1 MKKKNILS
9 LTVLSSL
16 MAIAGFSSFNRV
28 SADSVGVHAAETTS
42 TTMPTGWEAS
52 GVTADNTISP
62 YKDPVQGNSIL
73 LKRTVAEGV
82 LKARSTLTAVKPNTY
97 YNFSVNA
104 KTTDAS
110 QLKIRVIEYKD
121 GVSAL
126 KATEVIKVTTV
137 TGDWLS
143 RPGMLKT
150 TAETNGA
157 VIEIEATGT
166 GEVYASKLFVHEGV
180 APTGVM
186 TGRTKYFEST
196 PSNPDAFFAG
206 RNQEEID
213 KELLDIKSDVLA
225 SDSATGYSAMKLTA
239 GRGVYL
245 KFDDYKITGKYIL
258 RFKYKYAGADGNTEL
273 IVKLD
278 GVTSAGKRIY
288 AAEPYPKGGWT
299 PHGLWDS
306 YEFEFSAQAGVAEPI
321 FVAPYA
327 RLKAGTTSST
337 GYYLI
342 DDVEV
347 LDEKGNNLVE
357 DGGFELKENATVNTM
372 GYATMPEGQNETVW
386 NGNFG
391 SIPSSAYIYD
401 GYNGSKAIHLESKKS
416 LGIALPLL
424 PNDDSNRI
432 FTLSFKYRTT
442 EIPTHF
448 LKIDGFYTNNERMY
462 YAAAGTS
469 LQNTNGNW
477 VTTSYEF
484 KTRNNAATNNATS
497 TEFMIF
503 NAVTPIDLDDISIK
517 DAAGNEYVYGG
528 NFETIYG
535 GASYKNNAGAYIDEK
550 GNVVYSSLKYLTN
563 NADATDSYLSI
574 NLQSLGIDTSKAGT
588 TYSLSY
594 EYLGGVDWGC
604 ASASDGVATWIQ
616 GTQKRSV
623 EWKAVAEK
631 TFEIKHK
638 DGYSNQE
645 VKVYG
650 NNFWSADP
658 KVKDS
663 KNCYIRNI
671 SIKDSE
677 GNEYFHPFANGTS
690 ILPQGSFRDEAAED
704 KKAVDEFVANYI
716 TAQMGED
723 YTAIPEADRAGKCQN
738 KLKAAEGAYK
748 RLTKSQKDL
757 FDTSPD
763 YAAART
769 AMDMWRTVSS
779 KTSIGIFG
787 GNAASNSTTILVCTL
802 LAVSAV
808 AITGFVLIRK
818 KKHN

>member
-62 YKDPVQGNSIL
+62 FKDPVQGNSIL
-73 LKRTVAEGV
+73 LKRTVAEGA
-82 LKARSTLTAVKPNTY
+82 LMARSTLTTVKPNTY
-97 YNFSVNA
+97 YNFSVKA
-104 KTTDAS
+104 KTTGTS
-110 QLKIRVIEYKD
+110 QLKIRVVEYKD
-121 GVSAL
+121 GTTAK

-137 TGDWLS
+137 TGDWVS

-150 TAETNGA
+150 TPETNGV

-206 RNQEEID
+206 RDQKVIEKD
-213 KELLDIKSDVLA
+213 LLDIKSDVLA

-239 GRGVYL
+239 GRGIYL

-258 RFKYKYAGADGNTEL
+258 RFKYKYVGADGNTEL

-278 GVTSAGKRIY
+278 GIDSAGNRFY
-288 AAEPYPKGGWT
+288 STNPQPKGGWT

-306 YEFEFSAQAGVAEPI
+306 YEIEFSAKAGVAEPI

-327 RLKAGTTSST
+327 RLKAGTTSSA

-357 DGGFELKENATVNTM
+357 NGDFELKENAPVNTM
-372 GYATMPEGQNETVW
+372 GYADFVEGVNEAIWDQSV
-386 NGNFG
+386 FAH
-391 SIPSSAYIYD
+391 IPTSAYIN
-401 GYNGSKAIHLESKKS
+401 NGFGNTRALHLESRKS
-416 LGIALPLL
+416 LGISLP
-424 PNDDSNRI
+424 I
-432 FTLSFKYRTT
+432 IAKGQYTLSFKYRTSGAANMNVRM
-442 EIPTHF
+442 
-448 LKIDGFYTNNERMY
+448 DGFNLDGAQFW
-462 YAAAGTS
+462 YAPVTVV
-469 LQNTNGNW
+469 NTNGEW
-477 VTTSYEF
+477 STSTCSF
-484 KTRNNAATNNATS
+484 KTYNDAGAAADVS
-497 TEFMIF
+497 YIIF
-503 NAVTPIDLDDISIK
+503 NAVNPIDLDNISLK
-517 DAAGNEYVYGG
+517 DASGNELVYGG
-528 NFETIYG
+528 NFDPLMAG
-535 GASYKNNAGAYIDEK
+535 GASYLGNTGVYMDDQ
-550 GNVVYSSLKYLTN
+550 GNVAYSSMRNISPKNGDTVDGWITVNLAALGMNVSKTN
-563 NADATDSYLSI
+563 VPYNISFEYYGGNDNSAALVTYRNVTVSGEKSR
-574 NLQSLGIDTSKAGT
+574 T
-588 TYSLSY
+588 TA
-594 EYLGGVDWGC
+594 W
-604 ASASDGVATWIQ
+604 T
-616 GTQKRSV
+616 KV
-623 EWKAVAEK
+623 E
-631 TFEIKHK
+631 TTLNTTMNS
-638 DGYSNQE
+638 GYNNQE
-645 VKVYG
+645 IRIYG
-650 NNFWSADP
+650 NHYN
-658 KVKDS
+658 VN
-663 KNCYIRNI
+663 NCYIRNI
-671 SIKDSE
+671 SIKDAD

-690 ILPQGSFRDEAAED
+690 ILPQGSFRDEAVED

-748 RLTKSQKDL
+748 RLTKSQKEL
-757 FDTSPD
+757 FDNSPD

-769 AMDMWRTVSS
+769 AMDMWRSVSS

-802 LAVSAV
+802 LAISAV
-808 AITGFVLIRK
+808 AITSFILIRK

>member
-1 MKKKNILS
+1 
-9 LTVLSSL
+9 
-16 MAIAGFSSFNRV
+16 MAIAGFSSFSRV

-42 TTMPTGWEAS
+42 TTIPTGWEAS

-62 YKDPVQGNSIL
+62 YKDTAQGNSIL

-82 LKARSTLTAVKPNTY
+82 LKARSTLTTVKGNTY

-104 KTTDAS
+104 KTTGAAK
-110 QLKIRVIEYKD
+110 LFIRVIEYKD
-121 GVSAL
+121 GASAL

-150 TAETNGA
+150 TAETNGV

-258 RFKYKYAGADGNTEL
+258 RFKYKYVGADGNTEL

-278 GVTSAGKRIY
+278 GVNSAGKRVY

-327 RLKAGTTSST
+327 RLKAGATSST

-347 LDEKGNNLVE
+347 LDEKGNNLVI
-357 DGGFELKENATVNTM
+357 DGGFELKANAPVNTM
-372 GYATMPEGQNETVW
+372 GYADFVEGVNEANWANSV
-386 NGNFG
+386 FAH
-391 SIPSSAYIYD
+391 IPTSAYISD
-401 GYNGSKAIHLESKKS
+401 GFENTRALHLESRKS
-416 LGIALPLL
+416 LGISLPVIARGQYTLSYKYRTNGAASMSIRMDGFNL
-424 PNDDSNRI
+424 DGEQFWYAPVSVTDTKGEWTSSS
-432 FTLSFKYRTT
+432 LSFKTFNDKAVIEPAY
-442 EIPTHF
+442 
-448 LKIDGFYTNNERMY
+448 M
-462 YAAAGTS
+462 
-469 LQNTNGNW
+469 
-477 VTTSYEF
+477 V
-484 KTRNNAATNNATS
+484 
-497 TEFMIF
+497 F
-503 NAVTPIDLDDISIK
+503 NAINPIDLDDISLK
-517 DAAGNEYVYGG
+517 DEAGNELAFGG
-528 NFETIYG
+528 NFDPLMAG
-535 GASYKNNAGAYIDEK
+535 GASYLGNTGVYMDDQ
-550 GNVVYSSLKYLTN
+550 GNVAYSSMKNISPNHGDKVDGYITV
-563 NADATDSYLSI
+563 
-574 NLQSLGIDTSKAGT
+574 NLAALGMDVSKANVPYNISFEYYGGNSKSVALVTDRNVEISGEKSRT
-588 TYSLSY
+588 TA
-594 EYLGGVDWGC
+594 W
-604 ASASDGVATWIQ
+604 T
-616 GTQKRSV
+616 KV
-623 EWKAVAEK
+623 E
-631 TFEIKHK
+631 TTLNTTMT
-638 DGYSNQE
+638 DGYNNQE
-645 VKVYG
+645 IRIYG
-650 NNFWSADP
+650 NHYN
-658 KVKDS
+658 VN
-663 KNCYIRNI
+663 NCYIRNI
-671 SIKDSE
+671 SIKDAE

-716 TAQMGED
+716 TAQTGED

-738 KLKAAEGAYK
+738 KLKSAEGALR
-748 RLTKSQKDL
+748 RLTESQKEL
-757 FDTSPD
+757 FNNSPD
-763 YAAART
+763 YAAARD

-808 AITGFVLIRK
+808 AITSFVLIRK

>member
-82 LKARSTLTAVKPNTY
+82 LMARSTLTTVKPNTY

-104 KTTDAS
+104 KTTGAS
-110 QLKIRVIEYKD
+110 QLKIRVVEYKD
-121 GVSAL
+121 GTTAK

-137 TGDWLS
+137 TGDWVS

-150 TAETNGA
+150 ASETKGV

-206 RNQEEID
+206 RDQKVIEKD
-213 KELLDIKSDVLA
+213 LLDIKSDVLA

-239 GRGVYL
+239 GRGIYL

-258 RFKYKYAGADGNTEL
+258 RFKYKYVGADGNTEL

-278 GVTSAGKRIY
+278 GIDSAGNRFWSTN
-288 AAEPYPKGGWT
+288 PLPKGGWT

-306 YEFEFSAQAGVAEPI
+306 YEIEFSAKAGKAEPI

-327 RLKAGTTSST
+327 RLKAGTTSSA

-357 DGGFELKENATVNTM
+357 NGNFELKENAPVNTM
-372 GYATMPEGQNETVW
+372 GYADFVEGVNEANWASSVFAHIPTSSYIN
-386 NGNFG
+386 NGFENTRALHLG
-391 SIPSSAYIYD
+391 SR
-401 GYNGSKAIHLESKKS
+401 KS
-416 LGIALPLL
+416 LGISLPVLA
-424 PNDDSNRI
+424 RGQY
-432 FTLSFKYRTT
+432 TLSFKYRTSGAT
-442 EIPTHF
+442 NMNVR
-448 LKIDGFYTNNERMY
+448 LDGFGLNGERFW
-462 YAAAGTS
+462 YAPVS
-469 LQNTNGNW
+469 VSDTNGKW
-477 VTTSYEF
+477 ASSSYSF
-484 KTRNNAATNNATS
+484 KTFNDKEI
-497 TEFMIF
+497 TEPAYMVF
-503 NAVTPIDLDDISIK
+503 NAVNPIDLDDISLK
-517 DAAGNEYVYGG
+517 DEAGNELAFGG
-528 NFETIYG
+528 NFDPLMAG
-535 GASYKNNAGAYIDEK
+535 GASYLGNTGVYMDGQ
-550 GNVVYSSLKYLTN
+550 GNVAYSSMRNISPNHGDTVDSWITVNLAALGMDVSKTN
-563 NADATDSYLSI
+563 VPYNISFEYYGGNDNSAALVTDRNDTISKEQSRTTAWTKVETTLNTTMAASY
-574 NLQSLGIDTSKAGT
+574 N
-588 TYSLSY
+588 
-594 EYLGGVDWGC
+594 
-604 ASASDGVATWIQ
+604 
-616 GTQKRSV
+616 
-623 EWKAVAEK
+623 
-631 TFEIKHK
+631 
-638 DGYSNQE
+638 NQE
-645 VKVYG
+645 IRIYG
-650 NNFWSADP
+650 NHDN
-658 KVKDS
+658 VN
-663 KNCYIRNI
+663 NCYIRNI
-671 SIKDSE
+671 SIKDAE

-690 ILPQGSFRDEAAED
+690 ILPQGSFRDEAVED

-748 RLTKSQKDL
+748 RLTKSQKEL
-757 FDTSPD
+757 FDNSPD
-763 YAAART
+763 YEAART
-769 AMDMWRTVSS
+769 AMDMWRSVSS

-808 AITGFVLIRK
+808 AITSFVLIRK

>member
-52 GVTADNTISP
+52 GVTAENTISP

-73 LKRTVAEGV
+73 LKRTVAEGA
-82 LKARSTLTAVKPNTY
+82 LMARSTLTTVKPNTY

-104 KTTDAS
+104 KTTGAS
-110 QLKIRVIEYKD
+110 QLKIRVVEYKD
-121 GVSAL
+121 GASAL

-137 TGDWLS
+137 TGDWIS

-150 TAETNGA
+150 TPETNGV

-206 RNQEEID
+206 RDQKVIEKD
-213 KELLDIKSDVLA
+213 LLDIKSDVLA

-239 GRGVYL
+239 GRGIYL

-258 RFKYKYAGADGNTEL
+258 RFKYKYVGADGNTEL

-278 GVTSAGKRIY
+278 GIDNAGNRFWSTN
-288 AAEPYPKGGWT
+288 PLPKGGWT

-306 YEFEFSAQAGVAEPI
+306 YEIEFSAKAGVAEPI

-327 RLKAGTTSST
+327 RLKAGTTSSA

-357 DGGFELKENATVNTM
+357 NGDFELKENAPVNTM
-372 GYATMPEGQNETVW
+372 GYADFVEGANEAKWDQSV
-386 NGNFG
+386 FAH
-391 SIPSSAYIYD
+391 IPTSAYIN
-401 GYNGSKAIHLESKKS
+401 NGFGNTRAIHLESRKS
-416 LGIALPLL
+416 LGISLP
-424 PNDDSNRI
+424 I
-432 FTLSFKYRTT
+432 IAKGQYTLSFKYRTSGVANMNVRM
-442 EIPTHF
+442 
-448 LKIDGFYTNNERMY
+448 DGFNL
-462 YAAAGTS
+462 AGDQFWS
-469 LQNTNGNW
+469 APVAVANTNGEW
-477 VTTSYEF
+477 STSTCSF
-484 KTRNNAATNNATS
+484 KTYNDAGAAADVS
-497 TEFMIF
+497 FIIF
-503 NAVTPIDLDDISIK
+503 NAVNPVDLDDISLK
-517 DAAGNEYVYGG
+517 DEAGNELAFGG
-528 NFETIYG
+528 NFDPLMAG
-535 GASYKNNAGAYIDEK
+535 GASYLGNTGVYMDDQ
-550 GNVVYSSLKYLTN
+550 GNVAYSSMRNISPNHGDTVDSWITVNLAALGMDVTKENVPYN
-563 NADATDSYLSI
+563 VSFEYYGGNSKSVAQVTDRNVTVSGEKSR
-574 NLQSLGIDTSKAGT
+574 T
-588 TYSLSY
+588 TA
-594 EYLGGVDWGC
+594 W
-604 ASASDGVATWIQ
+604 T
-616 GTQKRSV
+616 KV
-623 EWKAVAEK
+623 E
-631 TFEIKHK
+631 TTLNTTMNS
-638 DGYSNQE
+638 GYNNQE
-645 VKVYG
+645 IRIYG
-650 NNFWSADP
+650 NHYN
-658 KVKDS
+658 VN
-663 KNCYIRNI
+663 NCYIRNI
-671 SIKDSE
+671 SIKDAD

-690 ILPQGSFRDEAAED
+690 ILPQGSFRDEAVED

-748 RLTKSQKDL
+748 RLTKSQKEL
-757 FDTSPD
+757 FDNSPD
-763 YAAART
+763 YEAART
-769 AMDMWRTVSS
+769 AMDMWRSVSS

-808 AITGFVLIRK
+808 AITSFVLIRK

>member
-16 MAIAGFSSFNRV
+16 MAIAGFSSFNRA

-73 LKRTVAEGV
+73 LKRTVAEGA
-82 LKARSTLTAVKPNTY
+82 LMARSTLTTIKPNTY

-104 KTTDAS
+104 KTTGAAK
-110 QLKIRVIEYKD
+110 LLIRVIEYKD

-126 KATEVIKVTTV
+126 KATEVIKVTIV

-150 TAETNGA
+150 TAETNGV

-206 RNQEEID
+206 RDQKVFE
-213 KELLDIKSDVLA
+213 KELLDINSEVLA

-239 GRGVYL
+239 GRGIYL

-258 RFKYKYAGADGNTEL
+258 RFKYKYVGAHANTEL

-278 GVTSAGKRIY
+278 GIDNAGNRFWSTN
-288 AAEPYPKGGWT
+288 PPPKGGWT

-306 YEFEFSAQAGVAEPI
+306 YEIEFSAKAGVAEPI
-321 FVAPYA
+321 CVAPYA
-327 RLKAGTTSST
+327 RLKAGVTSST
-337 GYYLI
+337 EYYLI

-357 DGGFELKENATVNTM
+357 NGDFESKENTTINTM
-372 GYATMPEGQNETVW
+372 GYADFVTTGPNEANWASSV
-386 NGNFG
+386 FAH
-391 SIPSSAYIYD
+391 IPTSTYIND
-401 GYNGSKAIHLESKKS
+401 GFENTRALHLESRKS
-416 LGIALPLL
+416 LGISLP
-424 PNDDSNRI
+424 I
-432 FTLSFKYRTT
+432 IAKGQYTLSFKYRAGADAN
-442 EIPTHF
+442 INVR
-448 LKIDGFYTNNERMY
+448 LDGFDLSGNEFL
-462 YAAAGTS
+462 YAPISVA
-469 LQNTNGNW
+469 NTNGGWANSSCTF
-477 VTTSYEF
+477 TTYKGAVAKDVSYLV
-484 KTRNNAATNNATS
+484 
-497 TEFMIF
+497 F
-503 NAVTPIDLDDISIK
+503 NAVNPIDLDNISLK
-517 DAAGNEYVYGG
+517 DMNGNELIYGG
-528 NFETIYG
+528 NFDPLMAG
-535 GASYKNNAGAYIDEK
+535 GASYLGNTGVYMDDQ
-550 GNVVYSSLKYLTN
+550 GNVAYSSMKN
-563 NADATDSYLSI
+563 ISPSH
-574 NLQSLGIDTSKAGT
+574 G
-588 TYSLSY
+588 
-594 EYLGGVDWGC
+594 
-604 ASASDGVATWIQ
+604 DGP
-616 GTQKRSV
+616 
-623 EWKAVAEK
+623 
-631 TFEIKHK
+631 
-638 DGYSNQE
+638 DGYITVNLAALGMNVTKENVPYNISFEYYGGNSGSAALVTDRNVAISKEQSRTTKWTKVETTLNTTTLEGYNNQE
-645 VKVYG
+645 IRIYG
-650 NNFWSADP
+650 NHYN
-658 KVKDS
+658 VN
-663 KNCYIRNI
+663 NCYIRNI
-671 SIKDSE
+671 SIKDAE

-738 KLKAAEGAYK
+738 KLKAAEGALR
-748 RLTKSQKDL
+748 RLTESQKDL
-757 FDTSPD
+757 FNNSPD
-763 YAAART
+763 YVAARA

-802 LAVSAV
+802 LAISAV